1 MTKPQKGNRSPW
13 ESKKECFFLS
23 ADQCH
28 FHLEGGKMRIFHCFF
43 AMDEM
48 FVPLPKCICW
58 RPTPPK
64 VMLFGDRAF
73 GKYLGLDE
81 VMRVGPLDTWDQ
93 CLCKRKKDQNSLSL
107 SREQTARRWSSAS
120 QGKALLSITE
130 SASTLIFEFSAS
142 RIVRNRCLLFK
153 PPCL

>member
-1 MTKPQKGNRSPW
+1 MLLMKFPETCSFGWVWESENQNNMKFELDWDSIQSALPLLRIMQSALLGHSMTKPQKGNRSPW

-58 RPTPPK
+58 RPTPQGNAVWRQGLWK
-64 VMLFGDRAF
+64 VLRFRWGHEGGPPSRM
-73 GKYLGLDE
+73 GL
-81 VMRVGPLDTWDQ
+81 VPL
-93 CLCKRKKDQNSLSL
+93 
-107 SREQTARRWSSAS
+107 
-120 QGKALLSITE
+120 
-130 SASTLIFEFSAS
+130 
-142 RIVRNRCLLFK
+142 
-153 PPCL
+153 